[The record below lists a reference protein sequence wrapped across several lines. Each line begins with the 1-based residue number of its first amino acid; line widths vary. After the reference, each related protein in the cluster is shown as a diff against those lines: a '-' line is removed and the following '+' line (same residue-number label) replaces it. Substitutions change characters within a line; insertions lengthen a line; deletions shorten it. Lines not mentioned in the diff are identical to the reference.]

1 MLQKSFI
8 IIKSLEMTH
17 LVSDTFSSLK
27 QLLLQYSF
35 LYQCYSVN
43 YGIMAEDDTV
53 SAVPFRV
60 SFPKYLLQLNITP
73 NTKDHNDGKSYCFPH
88 ILRSSS
94 EHKAVTI
101 DQTMWN

>member
-1 MLQKSFI
+1 
-8 IIKSLEMTH
+8 MTH

-53 SAVPFRV
+53 SAVLIFKHIYLKT
-60 SFPKYLLQLNITP
+60 FPTFFNSTLFDL
-73 NTKDHNDGKSYCFPH
+73 
-88 ILRSSS
+88 
-94 EHKAVTI
+94 
-101 DQTMWN
+101 